1 MKKSVLALVIA
12 GTLIGGS
19 SAGFAAS
26 PTPMAK
32 PSKPVAGTTTQKSDA
47 MTTTKPA
54 TTVKPA
60 KTKKAKT
67 TAKPMATT
75 TPAKK

>member
-12 GTLIGGS
+12 ATLIGGS

-47 MTTTKPA
+47 MTTA
-54 TTVKPA
+54 KPA

-75 TPAKK
+75 PAKK